1 MKSLQNKEIGQKELS
16 RGGARFLSNKFKLWV
31 VVILFL
37 LVFLHLYA
45 ITVYPNAVIVPSELI
60 LGIVLVLIAYLWM
73 QELRD
78 RYRLELLNKALIE
91 AQEQLKQA
99 QINTIATLIL
109 TEEAK
114 DPYVRGHSHM
124 VEKYCTLIGKKMN
137 LPEDEQ
143 KILERAA
150 ILHDIGK
157 LGIVDSILNKPGK
170 LSDEEWKIM
179 KEHPRT
185 ALKILEP
192 LKFLEK
198 EKDIIVHHHEKYS
211 GGGYPDDLKGE
222 QIPLGARIMAVAD
235 TFDAMNSKRS
245 YRKPLPRDVIITE
258 LKKVSGVQLDPKP
271 VNAFLELLEEDPSL
285 WVRDI

>member
-1 MKSLQNKEIGQKELS
+1 MEYLKNKEIIQKELN
-16 RGGARFLSNKFKLWV
+16 GKKPRFLSNKFKLWV

-37 LVFLHLYA
+37 LVFLHLYT
-45 ITVYPNAVIVPSELI
+45 ITAYPNTVIVPSELI
-60 LGIVLVLIAYLWM
+60 LGIVMVLIAYLWI

-78 RYRLELLNKALIE
+78 RHRLELLNKALLE

-99 QINTIATLIL
+99 QIDTIATLIL
-109 TEEAK
+109 AEEAK

-137 LPEDEQ
+137 LPENKQ

-170 LSDEEWKIM
+170 LDDEEWKII

-198 EKDIIVHHHEKYS
+198 EKDIIVHHHEKYA
-211 GGGYPDDLKGE
+211 GGGYPDDLKGDK
-222 QIPLGARIMAVAD
+222 IPLGARIMAVAD

-245 YRKPLPRDVIITE
+245 YRKSLPRDVIISE
-258 LKKVSGVQLDPKP
+258 LKKVSGIQLDLRA
-271 VNAFLELLEEDPSL
+271 VSAFLELLEEDPSL

>member
-1 MKSLQNKEIGQKELS
+1 MKASNNKKSSGIKS
-16 RGGARFLSNKFKLWV
+16 TKADSHFLSTKFKLWV

-37 LVFLHLYA
+37 LVVLHLYA
-45 ITVYPNAVIVPSELI
+45 ITAYPDATIVPSELI
-60 LGIVLVLIAYLWM
+60 LGVVLVLVAYLWV

-78 RYRLELLNKALIE
+78 RHRLELLNNALIK

-99 QINTIATLIL
+99 QIDTIATLIL

-124 VEKYCTLIGKKMN
+124 VEKYCIRLGKKMN
-137 LPEDEQ
+137 LPDDEQ
-143 KILERAA
+143 KILQRAA

-170 LSDEEWKIM
+170 LDDEEWKIM

-185 ALKILEP
+185 AVKILEP

-198 EKDIIVHHHEKYS
+198 EKEIIVHHHEKYA
-211 GGGYPDDLKGE
+211 GGGYPDDLRGE

-235 TFDAMNSKRS
+235 TFDAMNSRRS
-245 YRKPLPRDVIITE
+245 YRNPLPREAIISE
-258 LKKVSGVQLDPKP
+258 LEKVSGAQLDPAV
-271 VNAFLELLEEDPSL
+271 VNIFLKMLKEDPTL
-285 WVRDI
+285 WVRDT

>member
-1 MKSLQNKEIGQKELS
+1 MKASNNKMSTKKES
-16 RGGARFLSNKFKLWV
+16 AETGSHFLSNKFKLWV

-37 LVFLHLYA
+37 LVFLHLYT
-45 ITVYPNAVIVPSELI
+45 ITAYPNTIIVPSELI
-60 LGIVLVLIAYLWM
+60 LGVVLVLIAYLWI

-78 RYRLELLNKALIE
+78 RHRLELLNKALIE

-99 QINTIATLIL
+99 QIDTIATLIL

-114 DPYVRGHSHM
+114 DPYVRGHSYM

-143 KILERAA
+143 KTLERAA

-157 LGIVDSILNKPGK
+157 LSIEDSILNKPGK
-170 LSDEEWKIM
+170 LNDEEWKIM
-179 KEHPRT
+179 REHPGT
-185 ALKILEP
+185 GVKILEP

-198 EKDIIVHHHEKYS
+198 EKNIIVHHHEKYA
-211 GGGYPDDLKGE
+211 GGGYPDDLKGD

-245 YRKPLPRDVIITE
+245 YRKPLPRDGIIAE
-258 LKKVSGVQLDPKP
+258 LKKVSGAQLDPKP
-271 VNAFLELLEEDPSL
+271 VNAFLELLEEDPNL
-285 WVRDI
+285 WIRDI